1 MSLIIAFIVAFFA
14 TAAFAVLF
22 NIPKKQWFFCGLTGA
37 IGWVFY
43 TVMEA
48 SYDII
53 AATFTATLVLT
64 LIARIFSVLRRSP
77 VTLFLVSGIFPL
89 VPGVGI
95 YYTSYYFILGDLSL
109 AVAKGI
115 ETLKIA
121 VAIALGI
128 VFVLSLPQSMFQRS
142 VIKSTKE

>member
-53 AATFTATLVLT
+53 AATFIATLVLT

-109 AVAKGI
+109 AAAKGI

-121 VAIALGI
+121 IAIALGI
-128 VFVLSLPQSMFQRS
+128 VFVLSIPQAIFQRS
-142 VIKSTKE
+142 VIKRTKE